1 MSAVISRYDD
11 LMTRGLYT
19 DRLGG
24 STHCYRESR
33 STWLEYAMVEIESGP
48 VVVRFGMRTFKE
60 VSIRFNVGVGL
71 ATENF
76 YDSRA

>member
-1 MSAVISRYDD
+1 
-11 LMTRGLYT
+11 
-19 DRLGG
+19 
-24 STHCYRESR
+24 
-33 STWLEYAMVEIESGP
+33 MVEIESGP